1 MRIILVRERF
11 ALISRH
17 SSENSN
23 LGSIARFVAR
33 AANATEL
40 HTVVVACSEASS
52 PALELGPRPLELVVM
67 VAELA
72 RSSVFFLLLFLVW
85 HS

>member
-1 MRIILVRERF
+1 MRIILVPGRF
-11 ALISRH
+11 TLISRH

-40 HTVVVACSEASS
+40 HSVVVACSEANS

-72 RSSVFFLLLFLVW
+72 RPSVLFPFLFLVW
-85 HS
+85 QS